1 MKYTKEQLKFE
12 NGIKKEWLI
21 TNGIGGYASSTIL
34 GINTRKYHG
43 LLIAA
48 LTPPAKRNVILSKVD
63 EKVVVNGKE
72 YPIYANM
79 GKDFITKGY
88 EYLECF
94 EKSYIPIFTY
104 KVEDISIKK
113 MICMEYG
120 KNTVSILYIVQNG
133 SAPSKLVLT
142 PVMNFRDFH
151 TTTYGK
157 TFNVQEQINANK
169 VRVNIDSKSDTP
181 VYLFCS
187 EGTYIK
193 HDNDM
198 YRNMYYI
205 EEENRGLDAE
215 ENLAVP
221 GRYEILLNRNETKY
235 ITFTC
240 SLEANIEEIDA
251 KDMINNEIARIT
263 NIVFDSELVKEN
275 PVDKNEQKESELMRD
290 YIIAT
295 DNFIT
300 YRPSFALYT
309 VIAGYPWFL
318 DWGRDTLIAFEG
330 LLLLTKRYKEA
341 REVLLTCIRDV
352 KFGLVPNG
360 YSGYDNRPLYNS
372 VDASLL
378 LVEQVQK
385 YLNYT
390 RDYEFVKERLYKILI
405 KILDSYISGI
415 DVDGNNIYLDKDSLI
430 VSGTPNIQ
438 NTWMDAKVGDYV
450 VTPRNG
456 KAVEINSMWY
466 NALKIMSKLTK
477 LYSDDEISDKYA
489 KLALKCKKSFEE
501 KFYNEDKKCLYD
513 VLGDDKIRPNQLFS
527 LSLSYPIIDPKSEI
541 AKEIFNTVTEKLLMD
556 KGLKTLAKGEIG
568 YVDVYE
574 GDAYKR
580 DTSYHQ
586 GPTWVWLLGLYYDA
600 FKKIVKAEKD
610 INKKNELKKYY
621 DEFVK
626 NVETTFKKEFYYS
639 DGVVGSISELYD
651 SKRPYKAKGAPAQA
665 WSVAEVFR
673 IIINGKK

>member
-104 KVEDISIKK
+104 KVEDVSIKK

-263 NIVFDSELVKEN
+263 NIAFDSELVKEN

-415 DVDGNNIYLDKDSLI
+415 DVDGNNIYLDKDGLI

-456 KAVEINSMWY
+456 KAVEINAMWY
-466 NALKIMSKLTK
+466 NANMIMASLTLKIGDLLKIK
-477 LYSDDEISDKYA
+477 KYKDLA
-489 KLALKCKKSFEE
+489 KKCKEAFEE
-501 KFYNEDKKCLYD
+501 TFYNEKEKCLYD
-513 VLGDDKIRPNQLFS
+513 VLGDEKIRPNQLFA
-527 LSLSYPIIDPKSEI
+527 LSLTYPVLNPISQEAKNVID
-541 AKEIFNTVTEKLLMD
+541 VVEKTLLNPY
-556 KGLKTLAKGEIG
+556 GLKTLAKGYPG
-568 YVDVYE
+568 YVEEYS
-574 GDAYKR
+574 GSPKKR
-580 DTSYHQ
+580 DKSYHQ
-586 GPTWVWLLGLYYDA
+586 GITWTWLLGLYYDA
-600 FKKIVKAEKD
+600 LKNMEK
-610 INKKNELKKYY
+610 
-621 DEFVK
+621 
-626 NVETTFKKEFYYS
+626 
-639 DGVVGSISELYD
+639 LYL
-651 SKRPYKAKGAPAQA
+651 
-665 WSVAEVFR
+665 
-673 IIINGKK
+673 